1 MDLQTLINN
10 AVNQFSAAVTKG
22 LKPNEAAAVQQVIQG
37 AAALIEAEAVNRGGP
52 ILFAQLAAKYP
63 NLAALIDQIPELKT
77 LLPAS

>member
-10 AVNQFSAAVTKG
+10 AVNEFSAAVTKS
-22 LKPNEAAAVQQVIQG
+22 LQPNEAAAVQQVIQG

-52 ILFAQLAAKYP
+52 ILLAELAAKYP
-63 NLAALIDQIPELKT
+63 TLAAVIEQIPELKS

>member
-10 AVNQFSAAVTKG
+10 AVNEFSAAVTKS
-22 LKPNEAAAVQQVIQG
+22 LQPNEAAAVQQLISG

-52 ILFAQLAAKYP
+52 ILLAELATKYPTLAAV
-63 NLAALIDQIPELKT
+63 IEQIPELKS